1 MDEIFIKVKKSDYK
15 DEQYLLFTYDG
26 KKYIYLVGSDYIKVK
41 GANDGKD
48 FKVRRDD

>member
-15 DEQYLLFTYDG
+15 DEQYLIFTYER
-26 KKYIYLVGSDYIKVK
+26 KKFIYCLGSDFIKVK
-41 GANDGKD
+41 EANDGKD

>member
-1 MDEIFIKVKKSDYK
+1 MDEIYIKVKKSDYK

-26 KKYIYLVGSDYIKVK
+26 KKYIYCMGSDFIKVK
-41 GANDGKD
+41 EVDDGKN